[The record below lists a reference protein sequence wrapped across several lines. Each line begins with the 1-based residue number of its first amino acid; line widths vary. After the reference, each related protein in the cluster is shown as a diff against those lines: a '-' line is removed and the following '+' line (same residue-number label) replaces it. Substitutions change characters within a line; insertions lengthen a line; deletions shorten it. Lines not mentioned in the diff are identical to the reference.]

1 MDARLDVRIGGRI
14 ETAAPTHSVP
24 ARDRVA
30 ILALL
35 VLAVSVHGWLFS
47 RTTVNARDGLSF
59 TRLALQ
65 LESPSRIQSPTL
77 ESPTLVDVLK
87 KAEQAPGYPLAMLAV
102 SKVVRAV
109 KPVTAESANHR
120 DAELGERMLLSGQ
133 IANCLAGILLVVPMY
148 LLGRMLGGKF
158 VGFAGAAFFQV
169 LPVAAHVTSDT
180 LSEGCYLLGLSSALW
195 LGCRGLRR
203 SGIGNFLAA
212 GGIAGVTYLVRPEGL
227 LVVLAIGA
235 VTAWQG
241 LSKSWPWSR
250 VAGCLAALAVGVSL
264 VAVPYMMMIGGR
276 ITNKPSSLEL
286 MKNLSGQPRM
296 PIGKWDGGM
305 AKPGPMIFARWYN
318 PSDPNSVTLVGKL
331 TFAVSA
337 VAMETLKSAHYA
349 PVLFAAFA
357 IYALRRRF
365 RTDPAL
371 ALLGTYMSF
380 NAGLLIVFAARIG
393 YVSERHTLP
402 LAMVLCPLAAAGL
415 VPFIHVASKYLLFG
429 SLLQP
434 RRDRWILALAVIVS
448 ALPSATKPLHETRIG
463 FRHAGNYLA
472 DVYREGDIIV
482 DPFSWSEF
490 YAGPAVTKL
499 IPENESSKVL
509 YTVLDGPADTSKHV
523 RLPKMDM
530 ARSIAKSGKPVY
542 HWPEDRPIEEAT
554 VVVYKTVR

>member
-24 ARDRVA
+24 AKDRVA

-35 VLAVSVHGWLFS
+35 VLAIAVHGWLFS

-65 LESPSRIQSPTL
+65 LEKPSRIKSPTL
-77 ESPTLVDVLK
+77 ESPMFVDVLR

-109 KPVTAESANHR
+109 NPITAEPGNHY

-148 LLGRMLGGKF
+148 LLGRMFGGKF

-195 LGCRGLRR
+195 FGCRGLRR
-203 SGIGNFLAA
+203 SGIGNFLVA
-212 GGIAGVTYLVRPEGL
+212 GGVAGMTYLVRPEGL
-227 LVVLAIGA
+227 LVVLVIGA

-250 VAGCLAALAVGVSL
+250 VAACLAALTVGVSL
-264 VAVPYMMMIGGR
+264 VAVPYMMMIGR
-276 ITNKPSSLEL
+276 ITNKPS
-286 MKNLSGQPRM
+286 
-296 PIGKWDGGM
+296 GKEMLKINGEPPAPLGKFQQGR
-305 AKPGPMIFARWYN
+305 AKPAPIVFARWYN
-318 PSDPNSVTLVGKL
+318 PSDPNSATTIGMV

-357 IYALRRRF
+357 VFALRRRF

-371 ALLGTYMSF
+371 VLLCTFMAF

-402 LAMVLCPLAAAGL
+402 LAMVICPLAAVGL
-415 VPFIHVASKYLLFG
+415 VPFILVASRYLPNG

-448 ALPSATKPLHETRIG
+448 ALPSATKPLHETRTG
-463 FRHAGNYLA
+463 FKHAGKYLA

-482 DPFSWSEF
+482 DPFSWTEF
-490 YAGPAVTKL
+490 YSGPAVTKL
-499 IPENESSKVL
+499 IPEPESAKVL
-509 YTVLDGPADTSKHV
+509 YTVLGGPADKSKHV

-530 ARSIAKSGKPVY
+530 ARNIAKSGKPVY
-542 HWPEDRPIEEAT
+542 HWPDDRPFEEAT
-554 VVVYKTVR
+554 VVVYKTLR